1 VPIFEIFATALGS
14 IRANLFRAALTMLGV
29 IIGVAAVITMVALG
43 SGAQQAID
51 EQLRSFGGNV
61 LSIGPGP
68 WFLRGVSRQ
77 QDTLTI
83 DDAEL
88 LDRESRHLAAVA
100 PEMTLRDQ
108 VKLGNRNLNLRIT
121 GTTANFADVQAYE
134 LAAGRMFTAADD
146 SARRRVAVLGGDVPG
161 QLDTDAASLV
171 GRTIL
176 IKSVPFEIIGVFE
189 RKGDF
194 APGMA
199 SDNAV
204 WIPLQTARHRVM
216 GRDTLQSIGVEVAPG
231 STTEQAMVDAERL
244 LRRAHGI
251 PPGRD
256 NDFAIFDRKTIL
268 NVRAQAAGIL
278 GYLLAGIAGVSLV
291 VGGIGIMN
299 VMLVTVTERTREIGI
314 RKALGATRGAI
325 MAQFLVESVT
335 LCLLGGVLGIALGA
349 GLAALLAQFAG
360 WQTAVTMDSVLLAF
374 GFSAAVGV
382 LFGLMPARRAARMD
396 PIEALR
402 HE

>member
-1 VPIFEIFATALGS
+1 VPVLEVFAIALGS
-14 IRANLFRAALTMLGV
+14 IRANLFRAMLTMLGV

-43 SGAQQAID
+43 SGAQRAID
-51 EQLRSFGGNV
+51 DQLRSLGGNV
-61 LSIGPGP
+61 LTIGPGP

-77 QDTLTI
+77 QDTLKL

-88 LDRESRHLAAVA
+88 LARESRHLAGVA

-121 GTTANFADVQAYE
+121 GTTANYADLQAYRI
-134 LAAGRMFTAADD
+134 AAGRMFTSADD
-146 SARRRVAVLGGDVPG
+146 SARRRVVVLGGDVPS
-161 QLDTDAASLV
+161 QFEADAAAMI
-171 GRTIL
+171 GRTLL
-176 IKSVPFEIIGVFE
+176 IKAVPFEVIGVFE

-194 APGMA
+194 APGM
-199 SDNAV
+199 SGDNGAF
-204 WIPLQTARHRVM
+204 IPLQTARHRVT
-216 GRDTLQSIGVEVAPG
+216 GSDTLQSIGVEVAPG
-231 STTEQAMVDAERL
+231 STAEQAMVDVERL

-268 NVRAQAAGIL
+268 NTRAQAAGIL
-278 GYLLAGIAGVSLV
+278 GYLLAGIAGVSLL

-299 VMLVTVTERTREIGI
+299 IMLVTVTERTREIGI

-335 LCLLGGVLGIALGA
+335 LCLLGGLLGIALGA
-349 GLAALLAQFAG
+349 GLAGLLAKFAG
-360 WQTAVTMDSVLLAF
+360 WQTAVTADSVLLAF